1 MPEIL
6 SQLLMP
12 LPVSRAALNSYERGQ
27 KKRMSDA
34 RNACMPVFFLAL
46 FPLFLVYLKRRDGA
60 YTAVSESVQ
69 SVCVCVCVE
78 GGVPAACVNINSERV
93 CVHFPVLVPRVRYV
107 CSLKCTS
114 SSDKKISFLPLRC
127 LWMRLYCCI

>member
-1 MPEIL
+1 ML
-6 SQLLMP
+6 AMH
-12 LPVSRAALNSYERGQ
+12 
-27 KKRMSDA
+27 
-34 RNACMPVFFLAL
+34 ACQFFFLAL